1 MKDEVHIWR
10 IDLAKPGNS
19 ELLSAD
25 EQDRANRFRFAT
37 HRNRYISGRA
47 TLRTILARFAER
59 APEQLIFE
67 YTQFGKPFLPD
78 SKIRFNL
85 SHSEDLAV
93 LAITFEREIGV
104 DVERI
109 RQQKDILDV
118 AERYFSGPEREA
130 LRSLPGSDRAA
141 GFYRC
146 WTRKEAYIK
155 ARGDGLSLDLNSFV
169 VSLLPQEPAALLA
182 ANDGPEE
189 ISRWRMFTLDLHPQY
204 AAALAVEDRD
214 GRVRLRQEELA
225 A

>member
-25 EQDRANRFRFAT
+25 ERDRANRFRFAT
-37 HRNRYISGRA
+37 HRDRYISGRSS
-47 TLRTILARFAER
+47 LRTILARFVET
-59 APEQLIFE
+59 APGQLIFE
-67 YTQFGKPFLPD
+67 YTQFGKPFLAD
-78 SKIRFNL
+78 SRVRFNL

-93 LAITFEREIGV
+93 LAVTFDREIGV
-104 DVERI
+104 NVERI

-118 AERYFSGPEREA
+118 AERYFATPEREA
-130 LRSLPGSDRAA
+130 LRSLPVSDRAA

-189 ISRWRMFTLDLHPQY
+189 VSRWRMFTLDLHPQY

-214 GRVRLRQEELA
+214 GRVCLRQEELA

>member
-10 IDLAKPGNS
+10 IDLAKPGN
-19 ELLSAD
+19 EQLLSAD
-25 EQDRANRFRFAT
+25 ERDRANRFRFAM

-47 TLRTILARFAER
+47 TLRIILGRFAGT
-59 APEQLIFE
+59 APERLTFE

-78 SKIRFNL
+78 SRIRFNL

-93 LAITFEREIGV
+93 LAVTFDREIGV

-109 RQQKDILDV
+109 QQQKDLLDI
-118 AERYFSGPEREA
+118 AERFFAVPEREA
-130 LRSLPGSDRAA
+130 LRSLPVSDRAA

-169 VSLLPQEPAALLA
+169 VSLLPQEP
-182 ANDGPEE
+182 P
-189 ISRWRMFTLDLHPQY
+189 RC
-204 AAALAVEDRD
+204 
-214 GRVRLRQEELA
+214 LRRA
-225 A
+225 MVPKKF

>member
-10 IDLAKPGNS
+10 IDLAKAGNF
-19 ELLSAD
+19 ELLSPD
-25 EQDRANRFRFAT
+25 EKARAMRFRFAT
-37 HRNRYISGRA
+37 HRDRYISGRSF
-47 TLRTILARFAER
+47 LRLTLARYVET
-59 APEQLIFE
+59 APERLDFE
-67 YTQFGKPFLPD
+67 YTHFGKPFLKD

-85 SHSEDLAV
+85 SHSEDLGV
-93 LAITFEREIGV
+93 LAITLGREIGV

-109 RQQKDILDV
+109 RQQKDILNV
-118 AERYFSGPEREA
+118 AERFFAAPERAA
-130 LRSLPGSDRAA
+130 LRSLPAPERAA

-182 ANDGPEE
+182 ANDGPDEV
-189 ISRWRMFTLDLHPQY
+189 SRWRMFTLDLHPKY
-204 AAALAVEDRD
+204 AAALAVEDRE
-214 GRVRLRQEELA
+214 GRVCLRQEELA